1 MPQIHSF
8 GAMSPPKVNQFNFK
22 EAEVYDDA
30 MERMLKKKIVF
41 EDQELA
47 GFDSLVLEGGLIEK
61 KVTSMIDKSASN
73 I

>member
-1 MPQIHSF
+1 M
-8 GAMSPPKVNQFNFK
+8 
-22 EAEVYDDA
+22 YDDA